1 MLAAC
6 LVLAALPLRRA
17 AAQVPCAC
25 AGRSPEVPSV
35 AREVRL
41 EDVDMIAAIGDSD
54 TAAFA
59 AGSSSLL
66 EYATEF
72 WGVSFSTGGQ
82 PAAARPLEAGAARHG
97 RGLGD
102 LAQPRQP
109 GARLQPGPGGRQRGQ
124 RAAGTRRPG
133 PRPQRGGQVRLLL
146 ARPGQVTASVL
157 SGDWAGGAAAQAEQ
171 LVARVAGVEGSRDK
185 WKLVTVYLG
194 GEMWHT
200 GKWCLSPLTAPGN
213 DICLY
218 SCGTWWA
225 QGDASPEAY
234 KVVCRVLAVYII
246 MILPE

>member
-1 MLAAC
+1 MDPREPLSISSVSVPSTMLAAC
-6 LVLAALPLRRA
+6 LVLAALPLARA

-66 EYATEF
+66 EYGTEY
-72 WGVSFSTGGQ
+72 WGVSFSTGER

-109 GARLQPGPGGRQRGQ
+109 GAGLQPGPGGRQRGQ
-124 RAAGTRRPG
+124 RPAGTRRPG
-133 PRPQRGGQVRLLL
+133 PRPQRGGQVRLLV
-146 ARPGQVTASVL
+146 ARPRWSRLCPQRGLGGRGGGPGGAAGGQGGGGGGGPGQVE
-157 SGDWAGGAAAQAEQ
+157 AG
-171 LVARVAGVEGSRDK
+171 
-185 WKLVTVYLG
+185 
-194 GEMWHT
+194 H
-200 GKWCLSPLTAPGN
+200 CLPRG
-213 DICLY
+213 
-218 SCGTWWA
+218 
-225 QGDASPEAY
+225 
-234 KVVCRVLAVYII
+234 
-246 MILPE
+246 

>member
-6 LVLAALPLRRA
+6 LVLAALPLTRA
-17 AAQVPCAC
+17 AAQLPCAC

-146 ARPGQVTASVL
+146 ARPGLVTASVL

-194 GEMWHT
+194 GEMVQTACGHSH
-200 GKWCLSPLTAPGN
+200 LSLHQAMTSACTRAAPGGPRATPARRLTRLCAE
-213 DICLY
+213 CLL
-218 SCGTWWA
+218 ST
-225 QGDASPEAY
+225 
-234 KVVCRVLAVYII
+234 
-246 MILPE
+246 